1 MKSVPNWIINKMFG
15 SPNIQNRATDMS
27 PLQAST
33 APFPTNDRIH
43 LTLKKQRIAD
53 NAEAPKQMRIT
64 AEETI
69 QPVDFSA
76 GSNER
81 ESLQM
86 TPKCFKSQSYL
97 KVDRGSTG
105 RKWGYLKASSESKK
119 HLISLFNTGT
129 TGPMPLVN
137 SLEKDHNID

>member
-1 MKSVPNWIINKMFG
+1 MISKEANAVHSALLEAGLETPMRPQ
-15 SPNIQNRATDMS
+15 SS
-27 PLQAST
+27 L
-33 APFPTNDRIH
+33 NDDQ
-43 LTLKKQRIAD
+43 KKQRIAD
-53 NAEAPKQMRIT
+53 NTEAPKQMRIT